1 MKDQRQE
8 FKAEKLD
15 YYPFAHIDPP
25 RFALPKQPRPAGA
38 GLVLF
43 SCSFAGTRVPLAHK
57 RKTRSY
63 CCGFFVARPGFEPR
77 HTEPKSVV
85 LPLYYQA
92 IRPILL
98 EWAAKIG
105 LGVNCSKFF
114 NLKFLIFFR
123 KHCYH

>member
-1 MKDQRQE
+1 M
-8 FKAEKLD
+8 A
-15 YYPFAHIDPP
+15 
-25 RFALPKQPRPAGA
+25 
-38 GLVLF
+38 
-43 SCSFAGTRVPLAHK
+43 
-57 RKTRSY
+57 
-63 CCGFFVARPGFEPR
+63 FVARPGFEPR

-114 NLKFLIFFR
+114 NSKKTIFFLELVAYCPDDSLSFNSLILS
-123 KHCYH
+123 KAPATTSHMMVYKAPGL